1 MRFAFACFAV
11 LMLAA
16 CTSTTTPYYNQG
28 NFDATAQGTRLSF
41 EEAKSVCRDKN
52 LEHNWIGDT
61 RDLNKPNYAAC
72 MESYGYRFN
81 AGTQS

>member
-1 MRFAFACFAV
+1 MRAV
-11 LMLAA
+11 FVLAA
-16 CTSTTTPYYNQG
+16 FLLGACASTTQPYYNQG
-28 NFDATAQGTRLSF
+28 NFDAAAQGTRLTF

-72 MESYGYRFN
+72 MASYGYNFR
-81 AGTQS
+81 AAP